1 MMAALRKQK
10 PWGCF
15 HLSDKAGKWP
25 PSLLERT
32 FDGQRTANGKAA
44 RGRPEWSDHYASSVR
59 KETKKQ
65 KQIIRKT
72 QNKIYEKHK
81 MNIAKNIKS
90 VYVCGQYLELNDI
103 TQEKTPKAKTKSKKG
118 LEL

>member
-15 HLSDKAGKWP
+15 HLSD
-25 PSLLERT
+25 
-32 FDGQRTANGKAA
+32 KAA

-72 QNKIYEKHK
+72 QNKTEEKHK
-81 MNIAKNIKS
+81 IKIAKNIKS
-90 VYVCGQYLELNDI
+90 VYDGIQGRLSY
-103 TQEKTPKAKTKSKKG
+103 G
-118 LEL
+118 LY

>member
-1 MMAALRKQK
+1 MIHDGSPEEEK

-44 RGRPEWSDHYASSVR
+44 GGPEWSDHYAGSVH
-59 KETKKQ
+59 KGTKKQ
-65 KQIIRKT
+65 KQIIRKI
-72 QNKIYEKHK
+72 QNKIDEKHK
-81 MNIAKNIKS
+81 INIAKNIKS
-90 VYVCGQYLELNDI
+90 VYDGIQGRLSY
-103 TQEKTPKAKTKSKKG
+103 G
-118 LEL
+118 LY

>member
-1 MMAALRKQK
+1 MIHDNSPEAEK
-10 PWGCF
+10 PRGCF

-72 QNKIYEKHK
+72 QNKIDEKHK

-90 VYVCGQYLELNDI
+90 VYDGIQGRLSY
-103 TQEKTPKAKTKSKKG
+103 G
-118 LEL
+118 LY

>member
-1 MMAALRKQK
+1 MIHDNSPEAEK
-10 PWGCF
+10 PRGCF

-72 QNKIYEKHK
+72 QNKTEEKRK
-81 MNIAKNIKS
+81 INIAKNIKS
-90 VYVCGQYLELNDI
+90 VYDGIQGRLSY
-103 TQEKTPKAKTKSKKG
+103 G
-118 LEL
+118 LY

>member
-44 RGRPEWSDHYASSVR
+44 RGRPEWSDHYASSVH
-59 KETKKQ
+59 KETKTNHTKNAKQ
-65 KQIIRKT
+65 NGRKT
-72 QNKIYEKHK
+72 QNKYCEKHK
-81 MNIAKNIKS
+81 ISI
-90 VYVCGQYLELNDI
+90 
-103 TQEKTPKAKTKSKKG
+103 
-118 LEL
+118 